1 MTPER
6 WREVERVYQSTMDR
20 EPRLRAAFLSE
31 ACLDDEELRRE
42 VNSLLELNHSP
53 VLVDEPAWHAVAE
66 LLTDSAQ
73 LVPGTQLGPYR
84 IEAMLGAGGMGRV
97 YQAQD
102 TRLGRAVALKISR
115 VELNER
121 FEREAR
127 AVAALN
133 HPNVCTI
140 HDVGPNYLVM
150 ELVEG
155 PTLADRMKE
164 GPIPPE
170 EALCIARQI
179 AGALEAAHEKGIVHR
194 DLKPGNINIKPYATV
209 KVLDFGMAKLRP

>member
-6 WREVERVYQSTMDR
+6 WREVERVYQSAVDR
-20 EPRLRAAFLSE
+20 EPRLRAAFLAE
-31 ACLDDEELRRE
+31 ACGGDEALRRE
-42 VNSLLELNHSP
+42 VDSLLALNQSP
-53 VLVDEPAWHAVAE
+53 VLVDEPAWQAVAG

-73 LVPGTQLGPYR
+73 LLPGAQLGPYR
-84 IEAMLGAGGMGRV
+84 IEALLGEGGMGRV
-97 YQAQD
+97 YQSHD

-115 VELNER
+115 VEFNAR

-140 HDVGPNYLVM
+140 HDVGPNYLVI

-155 PTLADRMKE
+155 PTLSDRMKE
-164 GPIPPE
+164 GPIPLE
-170 EALCIARQI
+170 EALRIAHQI
-179 AGALEAAHEKGIVHR
+179 ADALEAA
-194 DLKPGNINIKPYATV
+194 
-209 KVLDFGMAKLRP
+209 